1 MSLNCLLILNESVTC
16 KIAVIGFGNIA
27 KAIITPL
34 FDKKLL
40 NPKDVFCLVNSK
52 KSFENIKKN
61 YNYDINIFQAN
72 SKDAEI
78 IGECQVK
85 LLSVKPQQLKNING
99 LEKYK
104 NDGNLLVSIL
114 AGVSLE
120 KLIRRFPN
128 HKCVRVVTNI
138 PIKIGKGLT
147 GIAWGNGITEDNK
160 QLTKRLFEN
169 TSKIYEFP
177 EDLLDIFLALTS
189 SGPAIIALIIEA
201 LSDGG
206 LSGGLQKELSE
217 ELIIEMILGTITLI
231 KDTNLTTVELKNM
244 VTSPGG
250 TTISALR
257 VLENR
262 SLRSALIEA
271 VISASNRSKEF
282 L

>member
-1 MSLNCLLILNESVTC
+1 MTSKT
-16 KIAVIGFGNIA
+16 AVIGFGNIA

-40 NPKDVFCLVNSK
+40 NPKDVYCLVNTK
-52 KSFENIKKN
+52 KSLENIRKN
-61 YNYDINIFQAN
+61 YKYDINIFQAN
-72 SKDAEI
+72 SKGSEI
-78 IGECQVK
+78 IWDCKVK
-85 LLSVKPQQLKNING
+85 LLSVKPQQLKNIIE
-99 LEKYK
+99 LEKNK
-104 NDGNLLVSIL
+104 NNLLVSIL

-120 KLIRRFPN
+120 KLIKKFPN

-138 PIKIGKGLT
+138 PITIGKGLT
-147 GIAWGNGITEDNK
+147 GISWGDEITEDQK
-160 QLTKRLFEN
+160 QFIKSLFEN
-169 TSKIYEFP
+169 SSKIYEFP
-177 EDLLDIFLALTS
+177 EDLLDIFLSLTS

-206 LSGGLQKELSE
+206 LSGGLQKRLSE
-217 ELIIEMILGTITLI
+217 ELVVEMILGSVSLI
-231 KDTNLTTVELKNM
+231 KETNLTTAELKNM

-271 VISASNRSKEF
+271 VVSASNRSKEF
-282 L
+282 R

>member
-1 MSLNCLLILNESVTC
+1 MTS

-40 NPKDVFCLVNSK
+40 NPKDVYCLVNTK
-52 KSFENIKKN
+52 KSLENIRKN
-61 YNYDINIFQAN
+61 YKYDINNFQAN
-72 SKDAEI
+72 SKGSEI
-78 IGECQVK
+78 IWECKVK
-85 LLSVKPQQLKNING
+85 LLSVKPQQLKNIIE
-99 LEKYK
+99 LEKNK
-104 NDGNLLVSIL
+104 NNLLVSIL

-120 KLIRRFPN
+120 KLIKKFPN

-138 PIKIGKGLT
+138 PITIGKGLT
-147 GIAWGNGITEDNK
+147 GISWGDEITKDQK
-160 QLTKRLFEN
+160 QFIKRLFEN
-169 TSKIYEFP
+169 SSKIYEFP
-177 EDLLDIFLALTS
+177 EDLLDIFLSVTS

-206 LSGGLQKELSE
+206 LSGGLQKRLSE
-217 ELIIEMILGTITLI
+217 ELVVEMILGTVSLI
-231 KDTNLTTVELKNM
+231 KETNLTTAELKNM

-271 VISASNRSKEF
+271 VVSASNRSKEF
-282 L
+282 R

>member
-1 MSLNCLLILNESVTC
+1 MTS

-40 NPKDVFCLVNSK
+40 NPKDVYCLVNTK
-52 KSFENIKKN
+52 KSLDNIRKN
-61 YNYDINIFQAN
+61 YKFDINIFQAN
-72 SKDAEI
+72 SKGSEI
-78 IGECQVK
+78 IWDCKVK
-85 LLSVKPQQLKNING
+85 LLSVKPQQLKNIIE
-99 LEKYK
+99 LEKNK
-104 NDGNLLVSIL
+104 NNLLVSIL

-120 KLIRRFPN
+120 KLIKKFPN

-138 PIKIGKGLT
+138 PITIGKGLT
-147 GIAWGNGITEDNK
+147 GISWGDEITEDQK
-160 QLTKRLFEN
+160 QFIKRLFEN
-169 TSKIYEFP
+169 SSKIYEFP
-177 EDLLDIFLALTS
+177 EDLLDIFLSLTS

-206 LSGGLQKELSE
+206 LSGGLQKRLSE
-217 ELIIEMILGTITLI
+217 ELVVEMILGTVSLI
-231 KDTNLTTVELKNM
+231 KETNLTTAELKNM

-271 VISASNRSKEF
+271 VVSASNRSKEF
-282 L
+282 R